1 MEAIPSEKFGW
12 WRSFFEVIVIVV
24 TLYCVWFIYPQQTRT
39 VLSQAYQHFS
49 PCSAPVTYR
58 IGTIDPRFN
67 LTQIQ
72 VQALLEDDANK
83 WNTAAGKSVLLYDQS
98 NGIVTVNF
106 IYDYRQKAT
115 NQLNKIS
122 TSVGSSVTQYNAI
135 NTEYTSKKNQYLS
148 DKEAYESMLA
158 SFQNKQNAYNQE
170 VQQWNARGGAP
181 GGTYNE
187 LQQEKAQLQVQSSGL
202 QAQESSLNDEV
213 NALNAL
219 SDQINQLISSRNLNV
234 QKYNTIGATTGNEFE
249 EGLFQS
255 SFANEMIN
263 IYEYASTLRL
273 NRVITHEF
281 GHALGLEHV
290 TDVQA
295 IMNALNSASTESLTA
310 ADITELNAACH
321 L

>member
-202 QAQESSLNDEV
+202 QAQ
-213 NALNAL
+213 
-219 SDQINQLISSRNLNV
+219 
-234 QKYNTIGATTGNEFE
+234 KYNTIGATTGNEFE